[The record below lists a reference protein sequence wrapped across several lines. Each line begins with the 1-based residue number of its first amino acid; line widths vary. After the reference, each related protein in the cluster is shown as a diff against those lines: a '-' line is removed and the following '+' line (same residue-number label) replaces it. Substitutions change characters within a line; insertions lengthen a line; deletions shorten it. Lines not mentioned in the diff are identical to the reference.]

1 MTLFQFI
8 AATVASTRLSATA
21 KHARH
26 SGRHPACAQPHP
38 VCVHLAR
45 RCWATTAAQQQ
56 HSSSSSSSSSSSN
69 SSSGRPHE
77 RHLGSYPRHRP
88 VDKPVVQ
95 RVPAALWIWRGFGS
109 VILSNLRESLLHG
122 CSERALVTGAKATR
136 TAKRIVGPSPA
147 SKRHS
152 SCRAPERIPCQHLM

>member
-56 HSSSSSSSSSSSN
+56 HSSSSN